1 MPYLPKEVIQ
11 KYSTMKTQVKIIELY
26 PKYARTG
33 VMAGLIGRSTR
44 WLKSNKGVLFK
55 QGIHYHQP
63 KGEREPFWDI
73 EAMNKWVRSTETN
86 EEIDLILNKVV

>member
-1 MPYLPKEVIQ
+1 MSTQTKIVHLSPLYL
-11 KYSTMKTQVKIIELY
+11 
-26 PKYARTG
+26 RTG
-33 VMAGLIGRSTR
+33 KMAELIGRSTR